1 MQIRIRKQGE
11 HQAVLISFDTDS
23 EKFDS
28 NSERNK
34 FFQDPEGRSKIFG
47 KKSSRYV
54 YEREGVLDTI
64 PHLNVAQSVF
74 IVMQENLRAMEEF
87 FSQWED
93 KVQVKTFPVMI
104 TGEEL
109 ETLKKLRRERENVQ
123 QE

>member
-34 FFQDPEGRSKIFG
+34 FFQDLHGRRQIIV

-87 FSQWED
+87 FSRWED

-104 TGEEL
+104 TFDEL

>member
-11 HQAVLISFDTDS
+11 HKAVLISFDTNS
-23 EKFDS
+23 EEFDS

-34 FFQDPEGRSKIFG
+34 FFQDLHGRRQIII

-54 YEREGVLDTI
+54 YEREGMLDRV

-87 FSQWED
+87 FNQWED

-104 TGEEL
+104 TEEEF
-109 ETLKKLRRERENVQ
+109 ETLKRLRREREDVQ